1 MPEAP
6 GPRDFASACA
16 ISKRRLGTHTQSEQM
31 GEQTMAY
38 QRKGYRVRH
47 IRRTRVKGYTR
58 TTYVKG
64 HKYTRRKG

>member
-1 MPEAP
+1 
-6 GPRDFASACA
+6 
-16 ISKRRLGTHTQSEQM
+16 
-31 GEQTMAY
+31 MAY